1 MPDNR
6 DLDQPDRPD
15 DALLDDEEGDEVVG
29 MEDDDED
36 DEFEDVDD
44 EEFDE
49 EPRNREATDEVGDEG
64 GSPGE
69 SITKSQSRLA
79 RAGGSEA
86 GETWRASEGEQE
98 IVDHRGR
105 GGRPIR
111 RAP

>member
-15 DALLDDEEGDEVVG
+15 DALVDEEDEDVVG
-29 MEDDDED
+29 MEDEEDD

-44 EEFDE
+44 EFDE

-69 SITKSQSRLA
+69 SMRKAQSRLA

-86 GETWRASEGEQE
+86 GETWRPSEGEQE
-98 IVDHRGR
+98 IVDDRGE

>member
-15 DALLDDEEGDEVVG
+15 DALLDEEGDDVVG
-29 MEDDDED
+29 MEDEDED

-44 EEFDE
+44 EELDE
-49 EPRNREATDEVGDEG
+49 EPRSREATDEVGDEG

-69 SITKSQSRLA
+69 SMTKSQSRLA
-79 RAGGSEA
+79 SAGGSEA
-86 GETWRASEGEQE
+86 GETWRASEGEQA
-98 IVDHRGR
+98 IVDHRDED
-105 GGRPIR
+105 GRPIR

>member
-15 DALLDDEEGDEVVG
+15 DALVDEEGDAVVG
-29 MEDDDED
+29 MEDEEDD

-64 GSPGE
+64 GSPGG
-69 SITKSQSRLA
+69 SMRKSQSRLA

-86 GETWRASEGEQE
+86 GETWRPSEGEQG
-98 IVDHRGR
+98 IVDDRAE